1 MKKISL
7 SIIYLYSSL
16 IIFIPNLTKAAGL
29 VTCTSGCTLDKLT
42 EMSTKIY
49 SFIVDQ
55 IAAPLGTLAI
65 LIGAVLMMTSA
76 GNPNQMST
84 GKKVFWI
91 AVIGLAL
98 ALGTKVIINW
108 ILTAVGYTGTPLS

>member
-7 SIIYLYSSL
+7 SIIYLYL
-16 IIFIPNLTKAAGL
+16 LATIFIPVLVKAQGL
-29 VTCTSGCTLDKLT
+29 VTCTSNCDLGDLT
-42 EMSTKIY
+42 DMFAGIY
-49 SFIVDQ
+49 SFIVDN

-65 LIGAVLMMTSA
+65 AIGAILMMTSA
-76 GNPNQMST
+76 GDPGRMAT

-98 ALGTKVIINW
+98 ALGTKVIINF
-108 ILTAVGYTGTPLS
+108 ILTAVGYTGTPV